1 MQMLKKL
8 DVSKATLA
16 NIFLETRALREFSAE
31 VAGGSCWPENG
42 LTSLT
47 GQTPPMRTNS
57 VGCVSSYELSRW
69 IWSQLGLDERPL
81 LAQSGRRRPIARL
94 TQRSYFPIES
104 ERRGDRRYLD
114 WVRHAT

>member
-57 VGCVSSYELSRW
+57 VGCVSSYEPSRW

-81 LAQSGRRRPIARL
+81 LAQSGHL
-94 TQRSYFPIES
+94 VE
-104 ERRGDRRYLD
+104 
-114 WVRHAT
+114 

>member
-42 LTSLT
+42 LASLT

-57 VGCVSSYELSRW
+57 VGCVSSYEPSRW

-81 LAQSGRRRPIARL
+81 LARSGHSIAGGKVAGAAVTKR
-94 TQRSYFPIES
+94 
-104 ERRGDRRYLD
+104 ERRVPSVLHQR
-114 WVRHAT
+114 T